1 MFQQAGIQKQAGIR
15 TAEAANG
22 NKTDNAARKPSRQSP
37 SQNSTRLPLLSLPF
51 SRVAASG
58 PSPSHPF
65 PSPMAAAPTAPPTM
79 RAVQYDAY
87 GGGAA
92 GLKHVEVPVPSPK
105 KNELLLKL
113 EAAAINPVD
122 WKLQQGLLRPLLPRK
137 FPFIPVTDVAGV
149 VVAVGSGVTG
159 FQAGD
164 HVVAMLNSL
173 YGGGLAEYAV
183 ASESLTVKRPPEVS
197 AAEGA
202 GLPVAAGTA
211 FQALRAI
218 GAKFDGTGKP
228 LNVLITAASGGVG
241 LYVVQLARLAGL
253 HITATCGARNM
264 ELVRS
269 LGADEVL
276 DYRTPEGASLKSPSG
291 KKYDYVI
298 HCTVG
303 ISWSTFEPVLSESG
317 KVMDLTPHFAQS
329 SSRHCTGSHLPGSSW
344 CRCSCLLTR
353 QTLNSWSGC
362 SGTAR

>member
-1 MFQQAGIQKQAGIR
+1 
-15 TAEAANG
+15 
-22 NKTDNAARKPSRQSP
+22 
-37 SQNSTRLPLLSLPF
+37 
-51 SRVAASG
+51 
-58 PSPSHPF
+58 
-65 PSPMAAAPTAPPTM
+65 MAAAPTAPPTM

-211 FQALRAI
+211 LQALRAI

-241 LYVVQLARLAGL
+241 LYAVQLARLAGL

-317 KVMDLTPHFAQS
+317 KVMDLTPHFAAILKSTLHRVTFARKQLVPLLLS
-329 SSRHCTGSHLPGSSW
+329 PNKADLEFLVGLLRDGKMKSLIDSRFPLSDVMKAWEKSIEGHATGKIIVEM
-344 CRCSCLLTR
+344 
-353 QTLNSWSGC
+353 
-362 SGTAR
+362 

>member
-1 MFQQAGIQKQAGIR
+1 
-15 TAEAANG
+15 
-22 NKTDNAARKPSRQSP
+22 
-37 SQNSTRLPLLSLPF
+37 
-51 SRVAASG
+51 
-58 PSPSHPF
+58 
-65 PSPMAAAPTAPPTM
+65 MAAAPTAPPTM

-92 GLKHVEVPVPSPK
+92 ELKHVEVPVPSPK

-122 WKLQQGLLRPLLPRK
+122 WKIQQGLLRPLLPRK
-137 FPFIPVTDVAGV
+137 FPFIPVTDVAAV
-149 VVAVGSGVTG
+149 VVAVGSGVTR

-211 FQALRAI
+211 LQALRAI

-241 LYVVQLARLAGL
+241 LYTVQLARLAGL
-253 HITATCGARNM
+253 HITATCSARNM
-264 ELVRS
+264 ELVRRP
-269 LGADEVL
+269 GADEVL
-276 DYRTPEGASLKSPSG
+276 DYKTPEGASLKSPSG
-291 KKYDYVI
+291 KKYDGVV

-303 ISWSTFEPVLSESG
+303 ISWSTFEPVLSDSG
-317 KVMDLTPHFAQS
+317 KVIDLTPGFSAVLRWALQRLTFSRKQLMPMLVSLTKEDLEFLVGLHKDGKLKTLIDSRFALS
-329 SSRHCTGSHLPGSSW
+329 DVTKAWERSMEGHATGKIIVEM
-344 CRCSCLLTR
+344 
-353 QTLNSWSGC
+353 
-362 SGTAR
+362 